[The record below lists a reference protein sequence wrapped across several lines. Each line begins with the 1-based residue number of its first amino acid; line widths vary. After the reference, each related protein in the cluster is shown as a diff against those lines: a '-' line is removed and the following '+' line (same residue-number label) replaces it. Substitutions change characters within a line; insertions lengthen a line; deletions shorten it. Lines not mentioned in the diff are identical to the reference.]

1 MSQDSGSDGAGRVSH
16 TLTSTV
22 ELVARAKQGDRSAV
36 EQLFHRH
43 RAPLR
48 RWARGRLPR
57 WARDLSDTDD
67 LVQEALLRTF
77 KTMEGFEAGGAGSL
91 QAYLRQAVLNR
102 LRDELRRR
110 AREPDR
116 VDLGDGRA
124 DLLVAPLPRA
134 VDEETRERYERALA
148 RLTPEEQEVI
158 IARVEMGYTYEELA
172 LAFGR
177 PSADAARKAARRALL
192 RLVNEMNDGRG

>member
-1 MSQDSGSDGAGRVSH
+1 MSQDSGSEGPARLH

-22 ELVARAKQGDRSAV
+22 ELVARAKQGDQSAV
-36 EQLFHRH
+36 EQLFSRH
-43 RAPLR
+43 CAPLR

-67 LVQEALLRTF
+67 LVQEALLQTF
-77 KTMEGFEAGGAGSL
+77 KRLEGFEARGTGSL
-91 QAYLRQAVLNR
+91 QAYLRQAVLNQ

-116 VDLGDGRA
+116 IDLGEGRA
-124 DLLVAPLPRA
+124 DLLLSPLPRA
-134 VDEETRERYERALA
+134 IDEETRERYERALA
-148 RLTPEEQEVI
+148 RLKPEEQEVL

-172 LAFGR
+172 VAAGR

-192 RLVNEMNDGRG
+192 RLVKEMDDGRG

>member
-1 MSQDSGSDGAGRVSH
+1 MSQDSGSDEAGRLH
-16 TLTSTV
+16 ALATTV

-36 EQLFHRH
+36 EQLFDRH

-48 RWARGRLPR
+48 RWARGRLPH
-57 WARDLSDTDD
+57 WARDLADTDD
-67 LVQEALLRTF
+67 LVQEALLQTF
-77 KTMEGFEAGGAGSL
+77 KRLDAFEARGTGSL

-116 VDLGDGRA
+116 VELGEGTDLP
-124 DLLVAPLPRA
+124 LSPLPRA
-134 VDEETRERYERALA
+134 VGETRERYERALA
-148 RLTPEEQEVI
+148 RLKPEEQEVL

-172 LAFGR
+172 VSVGK